1 MNCRNT
7 TKSKDADK
15 GRKANT
21 SREANSRSDNS
32 NSIMTP
38 LETVGTPTKR
48 SSYFAAS
55 KQSSFKT

>member
-21 SREANSRSDNS
+21 SREANGRRDNS

-38 LETVGTPTKR
+38 LETVGTPAKQ
-48 SSYFAAS
+48 SSYFTAS
-55 KQSSFKT
+55 KQSSFKM

>member
-38 LETVGTPTKR
+38 LETVGMT
-48 SSYFAAS
+48 AAETTETS
-55 KQSSFKT
+55 GA